1 MMRAGIVVPT
11 LGDRPELLEDC
22 LRSLAAQSHRAAET
36 VLVTTAEAAD
46 SLARA
51 FPRIPVVA
59 QNGAGIPA
67 AITTGWRH
75 FGDRVDALGW
85 LGDDDRLPS
94 TSLGSALAELERC
107 PDAAMVYGRS
117 RYIGVD
123 GEHRFVLRP
132 GRLGVPLLRMG
143 HNLVLQP
150 GCLYR
155 RSAVKA
161 VGGLDHGLRLA
172 FDVDL
177 HRRLVG
183 HGRACYVPAVLGE
196 IRCHPGSL
204 TVRHRAESR
213 READLVLTRQ
223 MPGWARRTRTL
234 WGPTAG
240 ILMRVTV
247 KFGSR

>member
-11 LGDRPELLEDC
+11 LGDRPELLEEC
-22 LRSLAAQSHRAAET
+22 LRSLARQSHGTAKT
-36 VLVTTAEAAD
+36 VLVTTEDAAD
-46 SLARA
+46 RLARA
-51 FPRIPVVA
+51 FPRVPVVA
-59 QNGAGIPA
+59 QNGAGIAA
-67 AITTGWRH
+67 AITTGWRD

-94 TSLGSALAELERC
+94 ASLGSALAELERC
-107 PDAAMVYGRS
+107 PDAVMVYGRS
-117 RYIGVD
+117 RYIGAD
-123 GEHRFVLRP
+123 GEHRALLRP
-132 GRLGVPLLRMG
+132 GRLGVPMLRMG

-155 RSAVKA
+155 RSAVEA
-161 VGGLDHGLRLA
+161 IGGLDHGLRLA

-183 HGRACYVPAVLGE
+183 HGRARYIPAVLGE

-204 TVRHRAESR
+204 TTRHRAESR

-223 MPGWARRTRTL
+223 MPAWARRTRPL
-234 WGPTAG
+234 WGPASG

-247 KFGSR
+247 RFGSR